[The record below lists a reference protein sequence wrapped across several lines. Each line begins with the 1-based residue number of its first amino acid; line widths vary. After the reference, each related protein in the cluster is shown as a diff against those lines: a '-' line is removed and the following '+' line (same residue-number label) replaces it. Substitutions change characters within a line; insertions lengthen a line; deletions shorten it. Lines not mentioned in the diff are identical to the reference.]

1 MSSLTPQ
8 QLSHFHAFGF
18 LHLHQLYS
26 PAETRRIVAEAQA
39 DLEEDRGG
47 GTPTSQ
53 ALTAPLE
60 RRPVLRQLLLED
72 DRILG
77 RVRQL
82 MGGRRCLWTGSE
94 LNSGTVDPAMWE
106 ATPAGSQEHG
116 WCDMPCTLLPSAPI
130 FLLPSPALRSLL
142 SPLLCATGTR
152 IGQGCRRR
160 TTRASRSSC
169 T

>member
-1 MSSLTPQ
+1 M
-8 QLSHFHAFGF
+8 
-18 LHLHQLYS
+18 
-26 PAETRRIVAEAQA
+26 PARFWRRIVAEAQA

-72 DRILG
+72 GRILG

-116 WCDMPCTLLPSAPI
+116 WCAGARLPLCLLPQP
-130 FLLPSPALRSLL
+130 PAR
-142 SPLLCATGTR
+142 C
-152 IGQGCRRR
+152 
-160 TTRASRSSC
+160 
-169 T
+169 

>member
-18 LHLHQLYS
+18 LHLRQLYS

-72 DRILG
+72 GRILG

-116 WCDMPCTLLPSAPI
+116 WCAGARLPLCLLPQP
-130 FLLPSPALRSLL
+130 PAR
-142 SPLLCATGTR
+142 C
-152 IGQGCRRR
+152 
-160 TTRASRSSC
+160 
-169 T
+169 